1 MAIDRP
7 GPVRWLYYQY
17 SGRLP
22 EQYRS
27 WVLHDATCRSWML
40 RVLVRGLVRILP
52 IAALLF
58 FLLGY
63 FGGSW
68 SLAAGSLL
76 LGVLVVV
83 RIALTGSTESVDART
98 VRHGYSPGYAAT
110 VRASRNGE

>member
-1 MAIDRP
+1 
-7 GPVRWLYYQY
+7 
-17 SGRLP
+17 
-22 EQYRS
+22 
-27 WVLHDATCRSWML
+27 ML